1 MSRLIDFRV
10 LTFDCYGV
18 LQPLIMR
25 NADAGVTRDAA
36 LRAFAR
42 CESRQQRTTPG
53 LRYPTLLAHQPVV
66 ESPRRTESGEAPG

>member
-1 MSRLIDFRV
+1 
-10 LTFDCYGV
+10 
-18 LQPLIMR
+18 MR
-25 NADAGVTRDAA
+25 NADAGVTRAAA